1 MVLQRRVAT
10 NAVMAWA
17 LAASF
22 AESGERPLATAPAHR
37 EGEAALAAFLARPDE
52 PVTQYRARRRMEV
65 VAMGERAW
73 LEIQAELDP
82 ARGFRW
88 SVEAEGGSRMLRE
101 KSLLRL
107 LRAEAE
113 THASALASRSALT
126 SETYALEPEG
136 RDPDGLV
143 RLRAH
148 PRRRESALV
157 DGVFVVTPDTADLV
171 RIEGGLARAPSFWI
185 KHVDVSRHYARV
197 RGHRV
202 VVRMESVAQIR
213 FLGPSHLLV
222 TFDYEMIEGQPIPP
236 SSVLAAVVSA
246 GPVVGP

>member
-1 MVLQRRVAT
+1 VVLQHRVASV
-10 NAVMAWA
+10 VMVCA
-17 LAASF
+17 LAA
-22 AESGERPLATAPAHR
+22 ALAAGGERESVSRPVDR
-37 EGEAALAAFLARPDE
+37 EGHAALAAFLARPDE

-82 ARGFRW
+82 AQGFQWR
-88 SVEAEGGSRMLRE
+88 VESEGGSRVLRE

-113 THASALASRSALT
+113 THASALPSRSALT
-126 SETYALEPEG
+126 SENYALEPEG
-136 RDPDGLV
+136 REPDGLV
-143 RLRAH
+143 RIRAR
-148 PRRRESALV
+148 PRRRETALV

-171 RIEGGLARAPSFWI
+171 RVEGDLARAPSFWI

-213 FLGPSHLLV
+213 FLGPSHLVV
-222 TFDYEMIEGQPIPP
+222 TFDYEMIDGEPIPP
-236 SSVLAAVVSA
+236 MSVLAAVLPAAPAVS
-246 GPVVGP
+246 P